1 MKRLLCSAG
10 KGVLFYLMNRSVE
23 NFHASEQSLNVAGA
37 ADMFSLEIFQQDAYI
52 IHGGISRADVPT
64 FGAEQHVIST
74 YCVKRSVRAVKFI
87 AAPNRPIAAMRIV
100 GVVAVNRLRHP
111 GIIFVIGFG
120 VVGVTA
126 ADFRLASEFVAGID
140 RPNARFIFLAAF
152 GVFGRLQ
159 VVVFNVV
166 VRRAAV
172 KPVVVG
178 NVLQIETDDCTW
190 VGAFLASTAARP

>member
-1 MKRLLCSAG
+1 
-10 KGVLFYLMNRSVE
+10 
-23 NFHASEQSLNVAGA
+23 
-37 ADMFSLEIFQQDAYI
+37 
-52 IHGGISRADVPT
+52 
-64 FGAEQHVIST
+64 
-74 YCVKRSVRAVKFI
+74 
-87 AAPNRPIAAMRIV
+87 MRIV

-111 GIIFVIGFG
+111 RIIFIIGFG
-120 VVGVTA
+120 VVGVAA
-126 ADFRLASEFVAGID
+126 ADFRLATEFVAGID
-140 RPNARFIFLAAF
+140 SPNARLIFLAAF

-166 VRRAAV
+166 IGRAAV